1 MNLFNFGSKKAKPQR
16 ATQQRVETPPY
27 ATKEDVKKQVDLVL
41 REKELAEHRR
51 RLWNNLS
58 WRQKL
63 KVLKYNAAK
72 RRINNG

>member
-1 MNLFNFGSKKAKPQR
+1 MNIFNFGSKKAKPQG
-16 ATQQRVETPPY
+16 TTPQRVETPPY

-41 REKELAEHRR
+41 KEKELAEYRR

-58 WRQKL
+58 RRQKL

-72 RRINNG
+72 RRHENG